1 MFAIPFF
8 SRLDSSFLLCDILKP
23 VGFHIEGIHGLYCA
37 FFTAPFVLLLLIPDS
52 ILAVNGTVGFTH
64 LVDAHDMKLT
74 TRFIVIIIHRRKQV
88 RQLAKLNSNLEEQTC
103 QALFCTI
110 DLRFHC
116 FGNHRRDIVEIIL
129 LTQIADIKQYSLFNE
144 LTCYIIL
151 VRIKCVK

>member
-1 MFAIPFF
+1 MI
-8 SRLDSSFLLCDILKP
+8 
-23 VGFHIEGIHGLYCA
+23 
-37 FFTAPFVLLLLIPDS
+37 TAFVLLFLIPDS
-52 ILAVNGTVGFTH
+52 ILAVNGTVDFTH
-64 LVDAHDMKLT
+64 LVDAHDRKLT
-74 TRFIVIIIHRRKQV
+74 KRFIVNIIRHRKQV
-88 RQLAKLNSNLEEQTC
+88 RQLARLNSNLDEQTC
-103 QALFCTI
+103 QALFCII